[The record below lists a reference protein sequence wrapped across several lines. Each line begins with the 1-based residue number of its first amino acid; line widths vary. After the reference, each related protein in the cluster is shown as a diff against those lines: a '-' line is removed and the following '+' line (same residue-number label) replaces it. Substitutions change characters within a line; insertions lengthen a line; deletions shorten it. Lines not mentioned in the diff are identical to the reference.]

1 MAPAA
6 APNAKLGIR
15 GIEIVREAE
24 RLVLRNTWAGA
35 TLGSFYLVA
44 GVGILCVIVFVV
56 CVSPLTEGRQFDQPV
71 LSRGLALVSG
81 LMGLLSLAALVLGLY
96 RHRRPLILDRGTNRV
111 LDGSRDVCPLH
122 EIVDVR
128 VASRGLD
135 TTEYVVALVR
145 HDGHS
150 LNILEDRLNTFERR
164 EDAERLAG
172 ELADFLGNRGS

>member
-1 MAPAA
+1 MTELAQ
-6 APNAKLGIR
+6 NSKLHVR

-35 TLGSFYLVA
+35 TLGSFYLLA
-44 GVGILCVIVFVV
+44 GVGLLCGIVFVV
-56 CVSPLTEGRQFDQPV
+56 CISPLTEGRQFDQPA

-81 LMGLLSLAALVLGLY
+81 LVGLLSMAALVLGLY

-111 LDGSRDVCPLH
+111 LDGSCEVCPLQ
-122 EIVDVR
+122 EIADVR
-128 VASRGLD
+128 VASRGMD

-150 LNILEDRLNTFERR
+150 LNTLEGRLDTFDRR

-172 ELADFLGNRGS
+172 ELADFLGARGGG